1 MLISLSFFMKGEAL
15 FLHFI
20 RAASILTSIKTR
32 LAKLIFVI
40 YPPKIIFCKIA
51 VFSHSLIKLR
61 SEMS

>member
-20 RAASILTSIKTR
+20 RAAFILTSIKTR

-40 YPPKIIFCKIA
+40 YPPENYI
-51 VFSHSLIKLR
+51 L
-61 SEMS
+61 

>member
-20 RAASILTSIKTR
+20 RAASILTSIKIR

-40 YPPKIIFCKIA
+40 YPR
-51 VFSHSLIKLR
+51 KLYFVKLQYFR
-61 SEMS
+61 IPL

>member
-20 RAASILTSIKTR
+20 RAASILTSIKIR

-40 YPPKIIFCKIA
+40 YPPR
-51 VFSHSLIKLR
+51 KLYFVKLQYFR
-61 SEMS
+61 IPL